1 MRAREDAEW
10 RADSVEEYHRGGEEL
25 LRQGSPL
32 PAYDLLSEGLR
43 HFPGDLRLRQLM
55 ALALARTG
63 ASRLARGMLEE
74 LVGAGVADEET
85 LGLLARTCKD
95 LWEESADPVA
105 ARQFLMLAHDRYT
118 DAYRRWGG
126 TWSGINAA
134 TTALLLGDE
143 GGAGVLARGVRDRC
157 LQLRGSAGPG
167 EAYWIV
173 ATLGEAALLLRR
185 WDEAEGWYREAAVLG
200 HGRWG
205 NLGSTRRNARLILRA
220 LGGDGS
226 RIEGWFAIP
235 RVVAFAGHLLDRP
248 ERGTPRFP
256 PALETPV
263 REAIR
268 ERLRTLDPG
277 FGYAAA
283 GCGGDILFLEA
294 IQELGGEVQVVLPYD
309 RAQFRSDSVE
319 LIPGSDWGERYE
331 RLLASATE
339 VTTASDRR
347 LGAGPISY
355 EFGFQLLDG
364 VACLR
369 ADALATDLV
378 CMALW
383 DGRSGDGPGGTASSV
398 DHWRRAGRTVEVVDL
413 AAILQR
419 HGALTVST
427 APPPL
432 AERPNRA
439 DLAELSA
446 PPLVPHPERL
456 EEAPAGAFEPAIV
469 GLLFADVRG
478 FSQLTEEELPLFVE
492 HFLGRVAQG
501 IEALADPPLL
511 TNTWGDGLYFVFRG
525 VREAGTFA
533 MELSR
538 TVVETHWP
546 DHGLPDGLSLRI
558 ALHAGPAYA
567 CQDPV
572 TRRLN
577 YLGSNVNMAARIE
590 PVTPPGE
597 VYASG
602 AFAALARSEG
612 VDDFSCGYVGRM
624 PLAKGYGTIPV
635 YVVHRASSPGGARQG
650 R

>member
-1 MRAREDAEW
+1 
-10 RADSVEEYHRGGEEL
+10 
-25 LRQGSPL
+25 
-32 PAYDLLSEGLR
+32 
-43 HFPGDLRLRQLM
+43 
-55 ALALARTG
+55 
-63 ASRLARGMLEE
+63 
-74 LVGAGVADEET
+74 
-85 LGLLARTCKD
+85 
-95 LWEESADPVA
+95 
-105 ARQFLMLAHDRYT
+105 
-118 DAYRRWGG
+118 
-126 TWSGINAA
+126 
-134 TTALLLGDE
+134 
-143 GGAGVLARGVRDRC
+143 
-157 LQLRGSAGPG
+157 
-167 EAYWIV
+167 
-173 ATLGEAALLLRR
+173 
-185 WDEAEGWYREAAVLG
+185 
-200 HGRWG
+200 
-205 NLGSTRRNARLILRA
+205 
-220 LGGDGS
+220 
-226 RIEGWFAIP
+226 
-235 RVVAFAGHLLDRP
+235 
-248 ERGTPRFP
+248 
-256 PALETPV
+256 
-263 REAIR
+263 
-268 ERLRTLDPG
+268 
-277 FGYAAA
+277 
-283 GCGGDILFLEA
+283 
-294 IQELGGEVQVVLPYD
+294 VQVVLPYD
-309 RAQFRSDSVE
+309 RAQFRADSVE
-319 LIPGSDWGERYE
+319 LIPGSDWGDRYD

-339 VTTASDRR
+339 VITASDRR
-347 LGAGPISY
+347 LGTGPISY
-355 EFGFQLLDG
+355 EYGFQLLDG

-378 CMALW
+378 CLALW
-383 DGRSGDGPGGTASSV
+383 DGRSGDGPGGTASSL
-398 DHWRRAGRTVEVVDL
+398 DHWRRAGRKVEVVDL

-427 APPPL
+427 PPP
-432 AERPNRA
+432 
-439 DLAELSA
+439 
-446 PPLVPHPERL
+446 PPASHPGRTPVPSGVG
-456 EEAPAGAFEPAIV
+456 APAPSLVAHPTSPEEDPTGAFEPAIV

-546 DHGLPDGLSLRI
+546 EHGLPDGLSLRI

-635 YVVHRASSPGGARQG
+635 YVVHRASSPGATRRGG
-650 R
+650 